1 MSNTREIK
9 DNFFR
14 EIEMPGGWMFNHS
27 ETLKTIDLYLNSKF
41 KSGTND
47 SRGFR
52 KLFYNIVRPACDIA
66 TKFID
71 LDVANIT
78 LIPTR
83 GTDEEK
89 VWLLQRKLKQYLN
102 DSGFA
107 ELLNE
112 ISEDYPKYGH
122 VVIKK
127 SNNKWSAVSLVNL
140 RMDTTARTLEE
151 SPYVSELHVMS
162 KSEMPKKWN
171 TEVLKNCKEQF
182 FNIFEEYDK
191 TDTGWDRCIYAN
203 IKKDNKAIE
212 AEINNQTDE
221 LEQYV
226 LFEDSV
232 KKLPY
237 RELKW
242 DEVKG
247 RWLGMGFVEYLEDN
261 QIATNEAEN
270 LERKGLF
277 HKALQV
283 WQTRDESIGNSNI
296 FTDAENGDIIKV
308 NQEITPVQKDNSDL
322 AAFNS
327 TRARWDKNSEQ
338 KTFSFDAARGDNLPS
353 RTPLGVANLSVGMV
367 ASYFDFKREKYG
379 IFIKRLLE
387 EDVIPECLGSSNA
400 EHVLMFSGSDDEIDR
415 LDNLIVQAFTDEAVL
430 KEAMKT
436 GFFPSK
442 DVREDLKERISKKI
456 KSKKNRYLTIPEGFY
471 KNAKYMVEID
481 ITGESVNTSKQSEVY
496 QMAMQT
502 IATNPGILQNKTT
515 RTIFFA
521 LLSGNGISPA
531 KLNLLAENVDTTPVP
546 NAGSLAG
553 GSAPTQ
559 QMSQVTQTL

>member
-1 MSNTREIK
+1 MSNLKE
-9 DNFFR
+9 NFYR
-14 EIEMPGGWMFNHS
+14 EIEMPGGWMFNQQ

-41 KSGTND
+41 KTGSTD
-47 SRGFR
+47 SRGFK

-71 LDVANIT
+71 LDVSNIT
-78 LIPTR
+78 LVPTR
-83 GTDEEK
+83 GDDEEK

-102 DSGFA
+102 DNGFS

-127 SNNKWSAVSLVNL
+127 SGKKWGMVNLVNL

-151 SPYVSELHVMS
+151 SPYVSELHVML
-162 KSEMPKKWN
+162 KSEMPKSWDIS
-171 TEVLKNCKEQF
+171 VLDNCKDQV
-182 FNIFEEYDK
+182 FNIVEDYDRTEK
-191 TDTGWDRCIYAN
+191 GWDRCIYAN
-203 IKKDNKAIE
+203 IKKDNKSIE
-212 AEINNQTDE
+212 AEINNSTDD
-221 LEQYV
+221 LEQYE
-226 LFEDSV
+226 LFKDSV

-261 QIATNEAEN
+261 QVATNEAEN

-277 HKALQV
+277 HKALQI
-283 WQTRDESIGNSNI
+283 WQTRDETIGNSNI
-296 FTDAENGDIIKV
+296 FTDAENGDILKV

-322 AAFNS
+322 AAFNA

-387 EDVIPECLGSSNA
+387 EDIIPECLGSTEA
-400 EHVLMFSGSDDEIDR
+400 EHTLMFAGNDDEIER
-415 LDNLIVQAFTDEAVL
+415 LDNMIVEAYLSEAIV
-430 KEAMKT
+430 KQAMKT

-442 DVREDLKERISKKI
+442 DVREDLKERISQKV
-456 KSKKNRYLTIPEGFY
+456 KSKKNRYLKIPEGFY
-471 KNAKYMVEID
+471 KNAKYFVEVD
-481 ITGESVNTSKQSEVY
+481 ITGESVNTAKQSEMY

-515 RTIFFA
+515 RTIFFS

-531 KLNLLAENVDTTPVP
+531 KLNLLAENVDTTPVQ

-553 GSAPTQ
+553 STAPTQ
-559 QMSQVTQTL
+559 QMGQVTQTL